1 MNTKSHSVPHHAKF
15 GLTNIIMTKPLRIC
29 FLLCI
34 GLLFLRFFHAELQ
47 INAPMD
53 MMFEG
58 VSLIILIYIF
68 LTSYR
73 HIREIN
79 SLLWGSYLLL
89 GSRAFDFLSE
99 SDFIDTWVKQLDF
112 MDNFLEDTLTQVS
125 YMLLAYGVTQIIK
138 HHEKASYT
146 DDLTGL
152 YNRKYLNKI
161 RMNVF
166 ELVYFDLNNLK
177 TTNDTLGHQ
186 HGDTLIVNFA
196 HLLKQRMKKTEVA
209 IRVGGDEFVAIVH
222 KGNGERLIKSL
233 KQDTKETD
241 ICFSYGM
248 SQGHVKDLDHII
260 AMADER
266 MYEMKKE
273 CIK

>member
-1 MNTKSHSVPHHAKF
+1 M
-15 GLTNIIMTKPLRIC
+15 
-29 FLLCI
+29 
-34 GLLFLRFFHAELQ
+34 
-47 INAPMD
+47 
-53 MMFEG
+53 
-58 VSLIILIYIF
+58 
-68 LTSYR
+68 
-73 HIREIN
+73 
-79 SLLWGSYLLL
+79 
-89 GSRAFDFLSE
+89 
-99 SDFIDTWVKQLDF
+99 DTWIKQLDF

-138 HHEKASYT
+138 QHEQASYT
-146 DDLTGL
+146 DELTGL

-161 RMNVF
+161 RMSVF

-186 HGDTLIVNFA
+186 HGDTLIMNFA
-196 HLLKQRMKKTEVA
+196 HLLKQHLKNKEVA

-222 KGNGERLIKSL
+222 KGNGEGLVEAL
-233 KQDTKETD
+233 KQDTQRGS

-248 SQGHVKDLDHII
+248 SQGHVNDLDHII
-260 AMADER
+260 AMADEK